1 MTALAHISLAGEN
14 LPSLIDR
21 AATMLASAKTA
32 AEVLEARE
40 AAGLAYDVAKRAARL
55 KNAKAAHD
63 DLVAAAHRAQADA
76 LEIEAAA
83 KRRLADEYD
92 AAQERGEVA
101 GHGGG
106 RNFKVG
112 DPNVETQSGGP
123 NRVGGDNA
131 IVTMA
136 DLGLRRDQIHDARLI
151 RDAEVA
157 QPGIVRR
164 TLDQKLERGEE
175 PTRTAVRRAAEDRL
189 QRSLDR
195 LQRIQESVRRIEE
208 DRPPP
213 LTPEMRA
220 RQVAVF
226 GTQEDRAIHERL
238 VEIVERIDEQP
249 SPAEA
254 VRRIPPASRH
264 AVEIAPMRRA
274 AAWLT
279 DFTNLY
285 EQEVQNGTY
294 ATE

>member
-1 MTALAHISLAGEN
+1 MTALTPIPLAGDN
-14 LPSLIDR
+14 LPGLIDR

-40 AAGLAYDVAKRAARL
+40 AAGLAYDTAKRAARL
-55 KNAKAAHD
+55 GRAKAAHD
-63 DLVAAAHRAQADA
+63 DLVAAAHRAQAHA

-92 AAQERGEVA
+92 AAQARGEVA
-101 GHGGG
+101 KRGWESGVDK
-106 RNFKVG
+106 RN
-112 DPNVETQSGGP
+112 TTT
-123 NRVGGDNA
+123 A
-131 IVTMA
+131 A

-157 QPGIVRR
+157 EPGFVRR
-164 TLDQKLERGEE
+164 TLEDKLERGEA
-175 PTRTAVRRAAEDRL
+175 PTRSAVRRAAEDRL

-195 LQRIQESVRRIEE
+195 LQRVQESVRQIEATK
-208 DRPPP
+208 PAP
-213 LTPEMRA
+213 LTPEQQA
-220 RQVAVF
+220 IQIAVF

-249 SPAEA
+249 SPSEA

-264 AVEIAPMRRA
+264 AVETAPMRRA

-279 DFTNLY
+279 DFTTLY
-285 EQEVQNGTY
+285 EQEVQNGTD

>member
-1 MTALAHISLAGEN
+1 MTVPVPTTPSDGN

-21 AATMLASAKTA
+21 AATMLAGAKTA

-55 KNAKAAHD
+55 KSAKAAHD

-92 AAQERGEVA
+92 AAQARGEVA
-101 GHGGG
+101 GHG
-106 RNFKVG
+106 RSKVE
-112 DPNVETQSGGP
+112 PANVTT
-123 NRVGGDNA
+123 A
-131 IVTMA
+131 A
-136 DLGLRRDQIHDARLI
+136 DLGLRRDQIHEARRL
-151 RDAEVA
+151 RDAEA
-157 QPGIVRR
+157 ADPGIVRR

-175 PTRTAVRRAAEDRL
+175 PTRSAVRRAAEDRL

-195 LQRIQESVRRIEE
+195 LQRIQESVRQLE
-208 DRPPP
+208 DNRPPP

-220 RQVAVF
+220 RHVAVF

-264 AVEIAPMRRA
+264 AVETAPIQRA

-279 DFTNLY
+279 DFTTLY

>member
-1 MTALAHISLAGEN
+1 MTELAPISPTASD

-21 AATMLASAKTA
+21 AASMLAGAKTA

-40 AAGLAYDVAKRAARL
+40 FAGLAYDAAKRASRL
-55 KNAKAAHD
+55 SRAKSAHD
-63 DLVAAAHRAQADA
+63 DLIAAAHRAQADA

-92 AAQERGEVA
+92 AAQARGEVM
-101 GHGGG
+101 G
-106 RNFKVG
+106 RARSCVG
-112 DPNVETQSGGP
+112 D
-123 NRVGGDNA
+123 DNA
-131 IVTMA
+131 PATAA
-136 DLGLRRDQIHDARLI
+136 DLGLRRDQIHDARLL
-151 RDAEVA
+151 RDAEA
-157 QPGIVRR
+157 ADPGIVRR
-164 TLDQKLERGEE
+164 TLDAKLARGEE
-175 PTRTAVRRAAEDRL
+175 PTRSAVRRAAEDRL

-195 LQRIQESVRRIEE
+195 LQRIQESVRRLEE
-208 DRPPP
+208 NRPPP

-220 RQVAVF
+220 RQIAVF

-238 VEIVERIDEQP
+238 IEIVERIDEQP

-279 DFTNLY
+279 DFTTLY

>member
-1 MTALAHISLAGEN
+1 MTALVPIQAGVPD

-21 AATMLASAKTA
+21 AASMLAGAKTA

-40 AAGLAYDVAKRAARL
+40 AAGLAYDAAKRASRL
-55 KNAKAAHD
+55 QRAKSAHD
-63 DLVAAAHRAQADA
+63 DLIAAAHRAQADA

-92 AAQERGEVA
+92 AAQARGDVA
-101 GHGGG
+101 SDG
-106 RNFKVG
+106 RPKTVVG
-112 DPNVETQSGGP
+112 DNGIPATS
-123 NRVGGDNA
+123 
-131 IVTMA
+131 A

-151 RDAEVA
+151 RDAEVVD
-157 QPGIVRR
+157 PGLVRR
-164 TLDQKLERGEE
+164 TLDERLERGEE
-175 PTRTAVRRAAEDRL
+175 PTRSAVRRAAEDRL
-189 QRSLDR
+189 ERSLGR
-195 LQRIQESVRRIEE
+195 LQRIQDSIRRLEE

-213 LTPEMRA
+213 LTPAQKA
-220 RQVAVF
+220 RQIAVF
-226 GTQEDRAIHERL
+226 GTPEDRAIHERL

-264 AVEIAPMRRA
+264 AVETAPMRRA

-279 DFTNLY
+279 DFSTLF
-285 EQEVQNGTY
+285 EQEVQNGTD

>member
-1 MTALAHISLAGEN
+1 MTVPIPITPSDGN
-14 LPSLIDR
+14 LPGLIDR
-21 AATMLASAKTA
+21 AATMLAGAKTA

-92 AAQERGEVA
+92 AAQVRGEVA
-101 GHGGG
+101 GHG
-106 RNFKVG
+106 RSKVE
-112 DPNVETQSGGP
+112 PANVTT
-123 NRVGGDNA
+123 A
-131 IVTMA
+131 A
-136 DLGLRRDQIHDARLI
+136 DLGLRRDQIHEARRL
-151 RDAEVA
+151 RDAEA
-157 QPGIVRR
+157 ADPGIVRR

-175 PTRTAVRRAAEDRL
+175 PTRSAVRRAAEDRL

-195 LQRIQESVRRIEE
+195 LQRIQESVRSLEE
-208 DRPPP
+208 NRPPP

-220 RQVAVF
+220 RQIAVF

-238 VEIVERIDEQP
+238 IEIVERIDEQP

-274 AAWLT
+274 ATWLT
-279 DFTNLY
+279 DFTTLY

>member
-1 MTALAHISLAGEN
+1 MTELAPISPTGSD

-21 AATMLASAKTA
+21 AASMLAGAKTA

-40 AAGLAYDVAKRAARL
+40 FAGLAYDTAKRASRL
-55 KNAKAAHD
+55 HRAKSAHD
-63 DLVAAAHRAQADA
+63 DLIAAAHRAQADA

-92 AAQERGEVA
+92 AAQARGEVA
-101 GHGGG
+101 KRGW
-106 RNFKVG
+106 
-112 DPNVETQSGGP
+112 ESGVDKH
-123 NRVGGDNA
+123 N
-131 IVTMA
+131 ITTSA

-157 QPGIVRR
+157 DPGLVRR
-164 TLDQKLERGEE
+164 TLDERLERGEE
-175 PTRTAVRRAAEDRL
+175 PTRSAVRRAAQDRL

-195 LQRIQESVRRIEE
+195 LQRIQESVKRLEE
-208 DRPPP
+208 HRPPP

-220 RQVAVF
+220 RQIAVF
-226 GTQEDRAIHERL
+226 GTQEDRAICGRIE
-238 VEIVERIDEQP
+238 EIIERIDEQP
-249 SPAEA
+249 APLEA
-254 VRRIPPASRH
+254 VRRVPPASRH
-264 AVEIAPMRRA
+264 AVDTAPIRRA

-279 DFTNLY
+279 DFSTLY

>member
-1 MTALAHISLAGEN
+1 MTVPVPTTPSDGN

-21 AATMLASAKTA
+21 AAKMLAGAKTA

-55 KNAKAAHD
+55 KSAKAAHD

-92 AAQERGEVA
+92 AAQARGEVA
-101 GHGGG
+101 GHG
-106 RNFKVG
+106 RSKVE
-112 DPNVETQSGGP
+112 PANVTT
-123 NRVGGDNA
+123 A
-131 IVTMA
+131 A
-136 DLGLRRDQIHDARLI
+136 DLGLRRDQIHEARRL
-151 RDAEVA
+151 RDAEA
-157 QPGIVRR
+157 ADPGIVRR

-175 PTRTAVRRAAEDRL
+175 PTRSAVRRAAEDRL
-189 QRSLDR
+189 ERSLDR
-195 LQRIQESVRRIEE
+195 LQRIQESVRRLEK

-220 RQVAVF
+220 RQIAVF
-226 GTQEDRAIHERL
+226 GTPEDRAIHERL

-279 DFTNLY
+279 DFTTLY

>member
-1 MTALAHISLAGEN
+1 MTELVLIPTAVSD

-21 AATMLASAKTA
+21 AASMLAGAKTA

-40 AAGLAYDVAKRAARL
+40 FAGLAYDASKRASRL
-55 KNAKAAHD
+55 HRAKAAHD
-63 DLVAAAHRAQADA
+63 ELIAAAHRAQADA

-83 KRRLADEYD
+83 KRRMADEYD
-92 AAQERGEVA
+92 TAQAHGDVGRQGARTDLVRKANDVVATAAG
-101 GHGGG
+101 
-106 RNFKVG
+106 
-112 DPNVETQSGGP
+112 
-123 NRVGGDNA
+123 
-131 IVTMA
+131 
-136 DLGLRRDQIHDARLI
+136 LGLNRREIHEARLL
-151 RDAEVA
+151 RDAEA
-157 QPGIVRR
+157 AEPGLIRR
-164 TLDQKLERGEE
+164 TLDERLERGEE
-175 PTRTAVRRAAEDRL
+175 PTRSAVRRAAEDRL

-195 LQRIQESVRRIEE
+195 LQRIQESVRRLEE
-208 DRPPP
+208 NRPPP
-213 LTPEMRA
+213 LTPQMRA
-220 RQVAVF
+220 RQIAVF

-279 DFTNLY
+279 DFTTLY

>member
-1 MTALAHISLAGEN
+1 MTVPVPTTPSDGN

-21 AATMLASAKTA
+21 AAKMLAGAKTA

-55 KNAKAAHD
+55 KSAKAAHD

-92 AAQERGEVA
+92 AAQARGEVA
-101 GHGGG
+101 GHG
-106 RNFKVG
+106 RSKVE
-112 DPNVETQSGGP
+112 PANVTT
-123 NRVGGDNA
+123 A
-131 IVTMA
+131 A
-136 DLGLRRDQIHDARLI
+136 DLGLRRDQIHEARRL
-151 RDAEVA
+151 RDAEA
-157 QPGIVRR
+157 ADPGIVRR

-175 PTRTAVRRAAEDRL
+175 PTRSAVRRAAEDRL

-195 LQRIQESVRRIEE
+195 LQRIQESVRQLEE
-208 DRPPP
+208 NRPPP

-220 RQVAVF
+220 RHVAVF

-264 AVEIAPMRRA
+264 AVETAPIQRA

-279 DFTNLY
+279 DFTTLY